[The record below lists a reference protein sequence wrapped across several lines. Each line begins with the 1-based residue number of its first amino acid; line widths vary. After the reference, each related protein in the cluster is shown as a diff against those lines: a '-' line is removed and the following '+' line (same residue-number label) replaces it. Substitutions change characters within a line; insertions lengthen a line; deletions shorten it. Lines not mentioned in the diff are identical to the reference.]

1 MAKRRRSGS
10 GRGGLI
16 VFAVVLIAVVVGV
29 GYIYTAPEFERE
41 KPKIESTDHLYWN
54 RKDPIK
60 IKLSDNVGLGS
71 FEVTLHDGNRSL
83 ILGQG
88 PVEGNP
94 KTRTILVKYPKK
106 GKGLDPKAKH
116 FTLRVKVTDK
126 SMWNIFQGNSADK
139 DISIDV
145 DYKRPNVNLLS
156 NSRMINQGGSALVV
170 FRAEDENMD
179 KLYIKA
185 NGNIFKP
192 QPYKKEGYYAALVA
206 WPFTDDSFDAKIVA
220 TDLAGNKRETHI
232 PFYHSNPRYKVS
244 KIRASDKFID
254 GKITDLASSDPEY
267 AQIDDRLEK
276 LKAIN
281 ETMRL
286 KNEAL
291 IHKLSNNVSDE
302 VIDKWEIKRF
312 YPLKNGKKVASFGD
326 HRYYYY
332 NDKNHVISESYHVGY
347 DLASTK
353 MADIV
358 SSNAGR
364 VVFADENGIYGN
376 MPLIDHGLGLYT
388 LYGHCSQLMV
398 KEGDEVHAG
407 EVIAK
412 TGMTGLALGDHLHF
426 GILVQGIEVRPVE
439 WFDRKWI
446 KKFISNVFKEADT
459 IIDPKPTK
467 EEHQAN
473 SAD

>member
-1 MAKRRRSGS
+1 MAKKRRSGS
-10 GRGGLI
+10 GKGGLI
-16 VFAVVLIAVVVGV
+16 VFAVVLIAAAAGV
-29 GYIYTAPEFERE
+29 GYVYTAPEFERE
-41 KPKIESTDHLYWN
+41 KPKIESADHLYWN
-54 RKDPIK
+54 RTDPIR
-60 IKLSDNVGLGS
+60 ITLSDNVGLGS
-71 FEVTLHDGNRSL
+71 FEVALHDGNRSV

-88 PVEGNP
+88 PVDGNP

-116 FTLRVKVTDK
+116 FTLTVKVTDNSK
-126 SMWNIFQGNSADK
+126 WNMFQGNSASK

-145 DYKRPNVNLLS
+145 DYKRPNVNIIS

-170 FRAEDENMD
+170 FQAEDENMD

-185 NGNIFKP
+185 NGNTFKP
-192 QPYKKEGYYAALVA
+192 QPYKKEGYYATLVA

-220 TDLAGNKRETHI
+220 KDKAGNKRETHI
-232 PFYHSNPRYKVS
+232 PFYHGNPRYKVS
-244 KIRASDKFID
+244 KIRATDKFID

-267 AQIDDRLEK
+267 AQIEDRLEK

-291 IHKLSNNVSDE
+291 IHKLSSHISDE
-302 VIDKWEIKRF
+302 MIDKWEIKRF
-312 YPLKNGKKVASFGD
+312 YPLKNGKRVASFGD

-332 NDKNHVISESYHVGY
+332 KDKNHIVSESYHVGY

-358 SSNAGR
+358 SSNAGK

-426 GILVQGIEVRPVE
+426 GILVQGVEVRPVE

-459 IIDPKPTK
+459 IIDPKPAKK
-467 EEHQAN
+467 E
-473 SAD
+473 

>member
-1 MAKRRRSGS
+1 MIKKRRGGS

-16 VFAVVLIAVVVGV
+16 VFAVVFVAVAAGI
-29 GYIYTAPEFERE
+29 GYIYTAPEFERV
-41 KPKIESTDHLYWN
+41 KPKIESADHLYWN
-54 RKDPIK
+54 RKGPIR

-71 FEVTLHDGNRSL
+71 FKVTLHDGSRSVV
-83 ILGQG
+83 LGQG
-88 PVEGNP
+88 SLEGNP
-94 KTRTILVKYPKK
+94 KTRTVLVEYPGR
-106 GKGLDPKAKH
+106 GKGLDPKARH
-116 FTLRVKVTDK
+116 FTLTVEVTDK
-126 SMWNIFQGNSADK
+126 SMWNIFQGNSAVKSID
-139 DISIDV
+139 IDV
-145 DYKRPNVNLLS
+145 DYKRPNVNIIS

-170 FRAEDENMD
+170 FQAEDENMD
-179 KLYIKA
+179 KLYIEA

-192 QPYKKEGYYAALVA
+192 QPYKKEGYYAVLVA
-206 WPFTDDSFDAKIVA
+206 WPFTDNTFDAKIVA
-220 TDLAGNKRETHI
+220 TDKAENRRETHI
-232 PFYHSNPRYKVS
+232 PFYHGNPRYKVS

-267 AQIDDRLEK
+267 VQIDDRLKK

-291 IHKLSNNVSDE
+291 IHKLSSNVSDE
-302 VIDKWEIKRF
+302 MIDQWKIKRF

-332 NDKNHVISESYHVGY
+332 HDKNHVISESYHVGY

-358 SSNAGR
+358 SSNPGK

-376 MPLIDHGLGLYT
+376 MPLIDHGLGLHT
-388 LYGHCSQLMV
+388 LYGHCSQLLV
-398 KEGDEVHAG
+398 KEGDEVRAG

-426 GILVQGIEVRPVE
+426 GILIQGIEVRPVE

-446 KKFISNVFKEADT
+446 KKFIDNVFREADA
-459 IIDPKPTK
+459 IIEPRSAKK
-467 EEHQAN
+467 EQGN
-473 SAD
+473 K